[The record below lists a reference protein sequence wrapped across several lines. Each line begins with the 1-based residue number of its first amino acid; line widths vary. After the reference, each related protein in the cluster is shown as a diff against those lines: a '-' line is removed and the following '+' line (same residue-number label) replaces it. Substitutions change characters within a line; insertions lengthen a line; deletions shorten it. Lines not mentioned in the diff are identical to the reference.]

1 MYFNLFLETY
11 IHPITLAIS
20 VSIRVYV
27 EDKPDPLPDES
38 TIIDHEIK
46 NDDVLYLAFRK
57 SGFDENDESDS
68 AWEVIEVDELA
79 ATE

>member
-1 MYFNLFLETY
+1 M
-11 IHPITLAIS
+11 
-20 VSIRVYV
+20 YV
-27 EDKPDPLPDES
+27 EDKPEPLPDES

-57 SGFDENDESDS
+57 PGCEDDESDS
-68 AWEVIEVDELA
+68 AWEVIEVDELV